1 MITLLQS
8 ICTSALTC
16 SSQKII
22 RGSIIFPSRTQRSSV
37 IISLSLKSRQFLN
50 WYNFGRLSCVLFI
63 LYEEITVPSC
73 ISWYSWSDAGL
84 IFLKIF
90 QRFQDEMNCLQLN
103 ITYIRPKWLKP
114 LHLLLSNAIIP
125 WETSKRVENDSIL
138 RQSNWKKTGVTW
150 LGGDWYE
157 MRSSGPCLPLCL
169 PLQGGKTFCACF
181 IAGSRREGRAFLLL
195 FCVLTVFDSLF
206 VCHWESSD

>member
-1 MITLLQS
+1 MASEGWGSTVETAEIKTLDLGSCLLPKLSIPQFKAHLPFICTSINPGQMITLLQS

-50 WYNFGRLSCVLFI
+50 WYNFGCLSCVLFI

-90 QRFQDEMNCLQLN
+90 QRFKDEMNC
-103 ITYIRPKWLKP
+103 
-114 LHLLLSNAIIP
+114 
-125 WETSKRVENDSIL
+125 
-138 RQSNWKKTGVTW
+138 
-150 LGGDWYE
+150 
-157 MRSSGPCLPLCL
+157 
-169 PLQGGKTFCACF
+169 
-181 IAGSRREGRAFLLL
+181 
-195 FCVLTVFDSLF
+195 
-206 VCHWESSD
+206 